1 MKYSTINEEAL
12 TRLVY
17 RFYADVRA
25 DALIGPVFEAS
36 LHDKWDVHLPRMV
49 QFWSTMLLGTRDFSG
64 NVYGKH
70 MALDGIEP
78 EHFKRWLTLFQRTV
92 QHLFEP
98 APAETIMTIAD
109 RIAASLQL
117 GFFGEHL
124 VSSADIAAQA

>member
-1 MKYSTINEEAL
+1 MKHSSITEDSL
-12 TRLVY
+12 SRLVY

-25 DALIGPVFEAS
+25 DDLIGPVFEAA

-70 MALDGIEP
+70 MALDGIQP
-78 EHFKRWLTLFQRTV
+78 AHFNRWLTLFQRTV

-98 APAETIMTIAD
+98 APAKTIMAIAD
-109 RIAASLQL
+109 KIAASLQL
-117 GFFGEHL
+117 GYFGEHL
-124 VSSADIAAQA
+124 VSSADIVTHT

>member
-1 MKYSTINEEAL
+1 MKYPAITEPSL

-25 DALIGPVFEAS
+25 DDLIGPVFEAS
-36 LHDKWDVHLPRMV
+36 LHDQWDTHLPRMV

-70 MALDGIEP
+70 MALDGIET
-78 EHFKRWLTLFQRTV
+78 EHFKRWLTLFRRTV
-92 QHLFEP
+92 EHLFDP
-98 APAETIMTIAD
+98 APAETILSIAD

-117 GFFGEHL
+117 GYFGEHL
-124 VSSADIAAQA
+124 VSSADVATQA